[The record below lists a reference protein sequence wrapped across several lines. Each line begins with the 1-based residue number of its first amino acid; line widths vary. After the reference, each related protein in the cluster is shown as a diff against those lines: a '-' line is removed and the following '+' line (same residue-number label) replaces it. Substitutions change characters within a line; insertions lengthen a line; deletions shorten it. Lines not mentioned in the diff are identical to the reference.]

1 MRVERTPGGA
11 HGIVDIA
18 TWLGDLGFGQYA
30 AAFSDNDVTAEVL
43 PHLTAEDLRDLGVG
57 SVGHRRKLLTAIAAL
72 REAEAGPPTV
82 AAELEAR
89 PAVHAAERRQLTIL
103 FCDLVGSTAL
113 AATLDPEDMREVIR
127 AYQDCCAGVIARFDG
142 HVARFMGDGVLAYF
156 GYPVAHEDDA
166 ERAVRAALDLV
177 AAVGKLSSRQGV
189 FLQLRVGIATGMVV
203 VGDLVGHGAAQEQA
217 VVGETPALAARLQSE
232 AAPDQVLI
240 SARTQL
246 LIGGLF
252 ECADAGRLVLKGFA
266 KPVQAWRVVGE
277 SATGDRF
284 AARHAA
290 SLTDLV
296 GREREIE
303 LLLDRWAL
311 ACNGEGQAALLSGE
325 PGIGKSR
332 IAQALRERIAGTPH
346 VRMHHSC
353 SPHHTNSALFPIV
366 GRLEHAAGF
375 NRDDTVA
382 AKVAKLERLVGC
394 GEGDGP
400 EATPVFAAL
409 LGLLPED
416 QLAALGLGAEQQK
429 AKTFQ
434 ALVAQLETIARTQPV
449 LMIFEDVQW
458 IDPTTS
464 ELLGLVI
471 DRIQT
476 LPVLLI
482 VTHRPDFTPP
492 WTGHAHVTTLSLNRL
507 SHAQRVAMIE
517 RVTGGKTL
525 PAEVLNQIIEKTDG
539 IPLFIEELTKTVLES
554 GVLAEENGGYV
565 LHGPLPP
572 LAIPATLHDS
582 LMARLDRLS
591 PVKDVAQMA
600 AAIGREF
607 SYELLA
613 AIVPMVEAEL
623 QKALTLLVA
632 ANIIFGRGTPPNAVY
647 SFKHALVQDV
657 AYEAALRRTRQQLH
671 GRIAATLEEKF
682 PETAAG
688 RPELVAH
695 HYTNAGLA
703 AKAVEFWC
711 RAGRLA
717 AARSANIEARNQ
729 LEKGLELL
737 DAIADPDERQQRELD
752 LLVALGPPLI
762 ALEGFAA
769 EQTVQVYR
777 RVRELGERL
786 GNLPAIFPA
795 LYGEWLYHAARA
807 EHGAAQAIAVRFAAL
822 AERNQTRGLRVIAH
836 RIAGVSHLC
845 LGQLDDS
852 RRHLE
857 ALLQRYTRE
866 AHRELAYRYG
876 TDPAVSALSFLSWV
890 YWLQGLD
897 ERAVESRT
905 RAIVLA
911 RELGHSHSLAH
922 ALGFGCLL
930 DCMRG
935 DAANAQALADAV
947 MALGRAHRFPYWL
960 AAGTAAQGW
969 CLMQRGDH
977 AAAVDVLLDA
987 IEQARGAAMEEF
999 RPLFLAMLA
1008 EAHGAAG
1015 HPERGL
1021 AALDEAV
1028 ARVDR
1033 SEERWIEPELHRL
1046 RGMLLLRASNDSA
1059 QARTCFD
1066 EAVSLSRRRGA
1077 TAWERRAAKSRD
1089 DLATQRP
1096 SESELAGSGD
1106 PAYAKPA

>member
-1 MRVERTPGGA
+1 
-11 HGIVDIA
+11 VDI
-18 TWLGDLGFGQYA
+18 TIWLRDLGFEQYA
-30 AAFSDNDVTAEVL
+30 AAFRDNDVTQEVL
-43 PHLTAEDLRDLGVG
+43 PHLTAEDLRDLGVA
-57 SVGHRRKLLTAIAAL
+57 SVGHRRRLLMAIAAL
-72 REAEAGPPTV
+72 QGSG
-82 AAELEAR
+82 AAEESPPPPAEPAFEAR
-89 PAVHAAERRQLTIL
+89 TVPQAAERRQLTIL

-113 AATLDPEDMREVIR
+113 AAALDPEDMREVIR

-177 AAVGKLSSRQGV
+177 AAVAGLSARQDV
-189 FLQLRVGIATGMVV
+189 FLQLRVGIATGRVV
-203 VGDLVGHGAAQEQA
+203 VGDLVGQGAAQEQT
-217 VVGETPALAARLQSE
+217 VVGETPALAARLQAE
-232 AAPDQVLI
+232 AAPNQVLI

-246 LIGGLF
+246 LTGGLF
-252 ECADAGRLVLKGFA
+252 DCVDAGRLSLKGFA
-266 KPVQAWRVVGE
+266 GPVQAWRVVGE
-277 SATGDRF
+277 NRAEDRF

-290 SLTDLV
+290 LTGMV

-311 ACNGEGQAALLSGE
+311 AASGEGQAALLSGE

-332 IAQALRERIAGTPH
+332 IAQALRERIAGQPH
-346 VRMHHSC
+346 VRMHHAC

-375 NRDDTVA
+375 SRDDAVA
-382 AKVAKLERLVGC
+382 TKVAKLEKVLGL
-394 GEGDGP
+394 GEAGDA
-400 EATPVFAAL
+400 EAAPVFAAL
-409 LGLLPED
+409 LGLLPEGQPD
-416 QLAALGLGAEQQK
+416 PLALDAQQQK
-429 AKTFQ
+429 AKTFK
-434 ALVAQLETIARTQPV
+434 ALLRQLESVARRQPV
-449 LMIFEDVQW
+449 LMVFEDVQW

-476 LPVLLI
+476 LPVLLVI
-482 VTHRPDFTPP
+482 THRPDFVPP
-492 WTGHAHVTTLSLNRL
+492 WTGHAHLTTLSLNRL

-517 RVTGGKTL
+517 RVTGGKKL
-525 PAEVLNQIIEKTDG
+525 PREVLDHIIDKTDG

-554 GVLAEENGGYV
+554 GVLDEAPGGYV
-565 LHGPLPP
+565 LRGPLPP

-671 GRIAATLEEKF
+671 ARIAATLEEKF
-682 PETAAG
+682 PDTAAN

-695 HYTNAGLA
+695 HYTSAGLA
-703 AKAVEFWC
+703 AKAAAFWC
-711 RAGRLA
+711 KAGRLA
-717 AARSANIEARNQ
+717 ASRSANIEARNQ

-737 DAIADPDERQQRELD
+737 DAIADADERRRHELD

-777 RVRELGERL
+777 RIRELSEIL
-786 GNLPAIFPA
+786 GNLPTIFPA

-807 EHGAAQAIAVRFAAL
+807 EHRAAQAIAARFTSL
-822 AERNQTRGLRVIAH
+822 AEQNQIRGLRVIAH
-836 RIAGVSHLC
+836 RITGVSHLC

-857 ALLQRYTRE
+857 SLLARYTRE
-866 AHRELAYRYG
+866 VHHELALRYG
-876 TDPAVSALSFLSWV
+876 TDPAVSALSFLAWV
-890 YWLQGLD
+890 YWLQGHD
-897 ERAVESRT
+897 ARAVESRT
-905 RAIVLA
+905 RAIALA

-930 DCMRG
+930 DCLRG
-935 DAANAQALADAV
+935 DADSAQELADAV
-947 MALGRAHRFPYWL
+947 TALGREHRFPYWL

-969 CLMQRGDH
+969 CLMRRGNP
-977 AAAVDVLLDA
+977 AGAVDVLLDA
-987 IEQARGAAMEEF
+987 IEQARGATMEEF

-1008 EAHGAAG
+1008 EAHGGAG

-1021 AALDEAV
+1021 AALDEAI
-1028 ARVDR
+1028 ARVAR

-1046 RGMLLLRASNDSA
+1046 RGALLLRASNDGEPARSCFE
-1059 QARTCFD
+1059 QAIAAARRQGAKAW
-1066 EAVSLSRRRGA
+1066 EQRALESLASLSKA
-1077 TAWERRAAKSRD
+1077 PTLA
-1089 DLATQRP
+1089 DLSP
-1096 SESELAGSGD
+1096 G
-1106 PAYAKPA
+1106 

>member
-1 MRVERTPGGA
+1 MPEHR
-11 HGIVDIA
+11 IVDIA
-18 TWLGDLGFGQYA
+18 TWLKDLGLEQYA
-30 AAFSDNDVTAEVL
+30 AGFRDNDVTAEVL
-43 PHLTAEDLRDLGVG
+43 PHLTADDLRDLGVA
-57 SVGHRRKLLTAIAAL
+57 SVGHRRKMMLAIAAL
-72 REAEAGPPTV
+72 REAEAPEAQTAVIPV
-82 AAELEAR
+82 PAEPANEAR
-89 PAVHAAERRQLTIL
+89 PVPTAERRHLTIL

-113 AATLDPEDMREVIR
+113 AAALDPEDMREVIR

-177 AAVGKLSSRQGV
+177 AAVGKLSSREEV
-189 FLQLRVGIATGMVV
+189 CLQLRVGIATGMVV
-203 VGDLVGHGAAQEQA
+203 VGDLVGHGAAQEQT

-232 AAPDQVLI
+232 AAPNQVLI
-240 SARTQL
+240 SARTRL

-252 ECADAGRLVLKGFA
+252 ECADAGRLALKGFVE
-266 KPVQAWRVVGE
+266 PIQAWRVVAECTG
-277 SATGDRF
+277 GDRF
-284 AARHAA
+284 AARHSE
-290 SLTDLV
+290 SLTGLV

-311 ACNGEGQAALLSGE
+311 AASGEGQVALLSGE

-332 IAQALRERIAGTPH
+332 IAQVLRERLADKPH

-375 NRDDTVA
+375 SREDSVP
-382 AKVAKLERLVGC
+382 AKVAKLEKILGL
-394 GEGDGP
+394 DAASDP
-400 EATPVFAAL
+400 DTTPIFAAL
-409 LGLLPED
+409 LGLLPD
-416 QLAALGLGAEQQK
+416 DPPASPGLDAQQQK
-429 AKTFQ
+429 SKTFK
-434 ALVAQLETIARTQPV
+434 ALLAQLESNARQQPI
-449 LMIFEDVQW
+449 LMVFEDVQW

-482 VTHRPDFTPP
+482 VTHRPDFSPP

-517 RVTGGKTL
+517 RVTGGKKL
-525 PAEVLNQIIEKTDG
+525 PPEVRDQIIEKTDG
-539 IPLFIEELTKTVLES
+539 IPLFVEELTKTVLES
-554 GVLAEENGGYV
+554 GVLEETPGGYT
-565 LHGPLPP
+565 LRGPLPP

-632 ANIIFGRGTPPNAVY
+632 ANIIFGRGTPPNAIY

-671 GRIAATLEEKF
+671 ARIAATLEEKF
-682 PETAAG
+682 PDTTAN

-695 HYTNAGLA
+695 HYTSAGLA
-703 AKAVEFWC
+703 AKAAEFWLK
-711 RAGRLA
+711 AGRTA
-717 AARSANIEARNQ
+717 AKRSANIEARNQ

-737 DAIADPDERQQRELD
+737 DAIAEPEERRRRELD

-777 RVRELGERL
+777 RIRELSEQL
-786 GNLPAIFPA
+786 GNLPTLFPA

-807 EHGAAQAIAVRFAAL
+807 EHRAAQAIAARFSEL
-822 AERNQTRGLRVIAH
+822 AEKNQTRGLRVIAL
-836 RIAGVSHLC
+836 RITGVSHLC
-845 LGQLDDS
+845 LGELDDS

-857 ALLQRYTRE
+857 ALLGRYTRE
-866 AHRELAYRYG
+866 VHHELAYRYG

-890 YWLQGLD
+890 QWLQGD
-897 ERAVESRT
+897 AASAVEGRD
-905 RAIVLA
+905 RAIALA
-911 RELGHSHSLAH
+911 GSLGHSHSLAH
-922 ALGFGCLL
+922 ALGIGGCLL

-935 DAANAQALADAV
+935 DVDSAQEFSDTILV
-947 MALGRAHRFPYWL
+947 LGREHRFPYWL
-960 AAGTAAQGW
+960 AAGTAARGW
-969 CLMQRGDH
+969 CLMKRGNPG
-977 AAAVDVLLDA
+977 AAVDVLLDA
-987 IEQARGAAMEEF
+987 IEQARGATMEEF

-1008 EAHGAAG
+1008 EAYGASNR
-1015 HPERGL
+1015 PERGL
-1021 AALDEAV
+1021 EALDEAF
-1028 ARVDR
+1028 ARVKR
-1033 SEERWIEPELHRL
+1033 SEEFWIEPELHRL
-1046 RGMLLLRASNDSA
+1046 RGVLLLRASGDREA
-1059 QARTCFD
+1059 AADCFR
-1066 EAVSLSRRRGA
+1066 EAVALAHRRGA
-1077 TAWERRAAKSRD
+1077 RAWERRAEESLGEIGA
-1089 DLATQRP
+1089 QRP
-1096 SESELAGSGD
+1096 PVPELMGSGAAAGST
-1106 PAYAKPA
+1106 